1 MSRMSADLECEI
13 YNLKSF
19 VKACSGIDINNAM
32 TRPEAVLN
40 KIKEKASEIL
50 EDNTIIYNK

>member
-1 MSRMSADLECEI
+1 MNRMSADLECEI

-50 EDNTIIYNK
+50 EENSL